1 MFNNG
6 FVAGQLAVC
15 PCCKESKI
23 MKTQLMIN
31 DIVCDN
37 EGRTG
42 RVIELDEENFIIRA
56 DGEEYHGESTKPVLL
71 TEEWE
76 KKATEICKPYNI
88 SLDWTRTHRL
98 KLSVLNEKPSLGIKT
113 KDLV

>member
-1 MFNNG
+1 
-6 FVAGQLAVC
+6 
-15 PCCKESKI
+15 
-23 MKTQLMIN
+23 MKKQLMIN

-98 KLSVLNEKPSLGIKT
+98 KLSVLNEKPSLGITYYYPKPQYVYE
-113 KDLV
+113 LQHILRYFNIEI

>member
-1 MFNNG
+1 
-6 FVAGQLAVC
+6 
-15 PCCKESKI
+15 

-42 RVIELDEENFIIRA
+42 RVIELDEEHFIIRA
-56 DGEEYHGESTKPVLL
+56 DGEEYHGENTRPILL

-76 KKATEICKPYNI
+76 KKAIEICKPYNI

-98 KLSVLNEKPSLGIKT
+98 KLCVLNEKPSLGITYYFPKPRYVHE
-113 KDLV
+113 LQHILRYFNIEI